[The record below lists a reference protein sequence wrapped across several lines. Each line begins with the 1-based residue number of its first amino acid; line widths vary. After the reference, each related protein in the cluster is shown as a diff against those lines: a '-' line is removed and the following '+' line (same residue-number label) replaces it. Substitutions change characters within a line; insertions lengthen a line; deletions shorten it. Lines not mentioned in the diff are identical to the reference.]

1 LVSFLLTAGVGIG
14 FYYLFRSF
22 DTQIITA
29 LIAAFV
35 AFGVA
40 IITSVVQ
47 KKREVEFKI
56 RERKVEAYNKIFD
69 FMMYFLKSST
79 SPNGLDGAKVAEYFY
94 DINYALVLWGSADA
108 IIKWHEFQTM
118 IKMQPA
124 EADER
129 TRLMSVFVMRN
140 KLGELVKVI
149 RADLGHEDKNLSLE
163 TLADLYMPIIDKQ
176 GVIQKI
182 LMDVAPPLPPA
193 NPDT

>member
-1 LVSFLLTAGVGIG
+1 MAPSITWVIIFQTLASFLLTAGVGIG

-40 IITSVVQ
+40 IITNIVQ

-69 FMMYFLKSST
+69 FMMYFLKASNSS
-79 SPNGLDGAKVAEYFY
+79 NGLDGSKVAEYFY

-108 IIKWHEFQTM
+108 IIKWHEFQT
-118 IKMQPA
+118 
-124 EADER
+124 
-129 TRLMSVFVMRN
+129 L
-140 KLGELVKVI
+140 
-149 RADLGHEDKNLSLE
+149 
-163 TLADLYMPIIDKQ
+163 IIAT
-176 GVIQKI
+176 GRG
-182 LMDVAPPLPPA
+182 
-193 NPDT
+193 